1 MEAEEIT
8 QDLKQE
14 IDQNLETKNL
24 EEKQNTFLQSTL
36 GKTINT
42 AVDVGLKMIL
52 PDILEDQLIDVK
64 NAILNNGF
72 KEGVNTAIQSA
83 IHLGK
88 SALGIVSGDF
98 ENLSQ
103 VHTAI
108 KKGGIID
115 SVSDIMNTVLK
126 QAKDNKLI
134 SKGTERLIKQGKNV
148 ILNTVSSNIEDK
160 FLGEMKSL
168 EKVSK
173 YIENWNSYYG
183 TKNLE
188 GMEREYKKI
197 KQQLLNITPLESTLK
212 QARKIENL
220 HQLMKNKGIN
230 YELSEEEKELIEKL

>member
-1 MEAEEIT
+1 MEEEIT

-230 YELSEEEKELIEKL
+230 YELSEEEKELVEKL

>member
-1 MEAEEIT
+1 MEEEIT